1 LAGIQNSPALAGDEG
16 AFMGFEGILKSRR
29 CPETPLQTP
38 PHEGKLSFFSILLM
52 SVSKF
57 HAVGDMSLILRL

>member
-1 LAGIQNSPALAGDEG
+1 MQNSPALAEDEG

-38 PHEGKLSFFSILLM
+38 PPVSKLSLFSILLM
-52 SVSKF
+52 SSQNS
-57 HAVGDMSLILRL
+57 MSENLSSILRL